1 MGLFNVRCGVSGM
14 STSWRPSGAY
24 SDISMFLVERVADE
38 WLPLTPPVRGAYSGY
53 GGIELWPEDRN
64 DETDWIG
71 AVLEDLVATGRL
83 VTSWPADLVRRGEDP
98 AVQRI
103 LNHGCET
110 VFNGVTL
117 TIDGAPVS
125 ACIVLGPVVDAI
137 AEADP
142 HADASTWF
150 PRDGAGRALFF
161 DLPAN
166 PQHGRHAAVLA
177 YARAHGGLHPLR
189 GGVDQIGDDA
199 EHRIH
204 ARLAW
209 DRERAPGPLRRLFTR
224 TQPQWAAAWQREADE
239 AAALAR
245 AVASASARPYAP
257 SGDYAVGDVLD
268 HKVFGR
274 GLVESLL
281 DDNKIAVR
289 FAIGAR
295 TMIHRRPR

>member
-14 STSWRPSGAY
+14 STSWRPAGAY
-24 SDISMFLVERVADE
+24 SDISMFLVERVDYE

-53 GGIELWPEDRN
+53 GGIELWPVDRN

-103 LNHGCET
+103 LNHGRET

-142 HADASTWF
+142 QADASTWF
-150 PRDGAGRALFF
+150 PRDGAGRALFS
-161 DLPAN
+161 DLPTN

-189 GGVDQIGDDA
+189 GGVDQAGRRVRRPA
-199 EHRIH
+199 EPAAQLHREH
-204 ARLAW
+204 PA
-209 DRERAPGPLRRLFTR
+209 GP
-224 TQPQWAAAWQREADE
+224 Q
-239 AAALAR
+239 AR
-245 AVASASARPYAP
+245 ATQGVEF
-257 SGDYAVGDVLD
+257 SGV
-268 HKVFGR
+268 
-274 GLVESLL
+274 
-281 DDNKIAVR
+281 
-289 FAIGAR
+289 
-295 TMIHRRPR
+295 